1 MPEISPV
8 SSVLASGW
16 DPEAPGARSHVAEK
30 ESIEEPA
37 PPAAAAAPEAAPE
50 TAPPAMPAMPA
61 APAERP
67 AAAAASPVGLTDDT
81 DARIRALE
89 AKLEEALAA
98 LTRGDQHRAKTEEAS
113 YALRGRLEAL
123 ESDSRSLAQR
133 VEERHQ
139 ALAQKVD
146 QAGED
151 HGKDR
156 EEVASHVAEMLEKL
170 AVSEKRQRTS
180 EDDISMAI
188 RSFGER
194 GEKVNQQ
201 VAAIAAQIEVLEAA
215 IREKTAQSRR
225 EADDI
230 RSELTTISAAMDE
243 KFSQGRREAEDIR
256 SQLAPILESHE
267 QRAATDDRLSQEFD
281 RLRESLAES
290 LGDLSER
297 LRRAV
302 RGL

>member
-1 MPEISPV
+1 VAVPV
-8 SSVLASGW
+8 
-16 DPEAPGARSHVAEK
+16 E
-30 ESIEEPA
+30 
-37 PPAAAAAPEAAPE
+37 PAAAAATSVA
-50 TAPPAMPAMPA
+50 
-61 APAERP
+61 
-67 AAAAASPVGLTDDT
+67 LTDDT
-81 DARIRALE
+81 DARIRTLE
-89 AKLEEALAA
+89 AKLDEALAA
-98 LTRGDQHRAKTEEAS
+98 LTRGDQHRSKTEEAS

-123 ESDSRSLAQR
+123 ESESRTLGQR
-133 VEERHQ
+133 LEERHQ
-139 ALAQKVD
+139 ALTQQVD
-146 QAGED
+146 QLGEG
-151 HGKDR
+151 HGNDR
-156 EEVASHVAEMLEKL
+156 KEVASRVAEMEEKL
-170 AVSEKRQRTS
+170 AASEKRQRTS

-194 GEKVNQQ
+194 GEKVQQQ
-201 VAAIAAQIEVLEAA
+201 VAAIASQIEVLEAA

-230 RSELTTISAAMDE
+230 RSELATIRAAMDE

-302 RGL
+302 RGM